1 MGTSGGHDPWD
12 EIDDIYAKNFVN
24 NGAPAYPSRMAF
36 GALLIKQM
44 LKCSDRDLCDHVAEN
59 PYLQFLIGCTEY
71 HDNECPFAASTVTYF
86 RKRFSEDDIKRINE
100 QVARSGRDEDE
111 AEEDG
116 GDDDGGNSGTLI
128 ADATVAPSD
137 IAFPQDMK
145 LLNDAREHAEGL
157 IDSFHAQTG
166 GVKPRTYRKCAR
178 KDFLNWS
185 KSKRRSAKATRK
197 AIGRQLG
204 YIRRDL
210 GYIRCYLESGV
221 DVCDKDAAL
230 IETLESVLARQAG
243 MHGSRTHSIPNRI
256 VSISQPWVRPIV
268 RGKAHARTEF
278 GAKVH
283 ATVEDGF
290 AHIERIDFNAYS
302 EAA

>member
-44 LKCSDRDLCDHVAEN
+44 LKCSEPRSLRTTS
-59 PYLQFLIGCTEY
+59 PRTLICSSSSAAPSTT
-71 HDNECPFAASTVTYF
+71 DNECPFAASTVTYF

-243 MHGSRTHSIPNRI
+243 MHEAVLTAYRI
-256 VSISQPWVRPIV
+256 
-268 RGKAHARTEF
+268 A
-278 GAKVH
+278 
-283 ATVEDGF
+283 
-290 AHIERIDFNAYS
+290 
-302 EAA
+302 